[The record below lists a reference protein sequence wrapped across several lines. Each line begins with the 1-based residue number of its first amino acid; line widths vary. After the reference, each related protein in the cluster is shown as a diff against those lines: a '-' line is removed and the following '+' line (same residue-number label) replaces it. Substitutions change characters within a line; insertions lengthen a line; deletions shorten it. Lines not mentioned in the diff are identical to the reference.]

1 MKGRSWGGLEASAR
15 PKLARVEGLGGV
27 RSEINQQGGGRG
39 CKGDQRL
46 LALGASLV
54 GCLRRGERV
63 GALSSTRVGLV

>member
-15 PKLARVEGLGGV
+15 PKLDRVEGLGGV

-46 LALGASLV
+46 QPL
-54 GCLRRGERV
+54 
-63 GALSSTRVGLV
+63 